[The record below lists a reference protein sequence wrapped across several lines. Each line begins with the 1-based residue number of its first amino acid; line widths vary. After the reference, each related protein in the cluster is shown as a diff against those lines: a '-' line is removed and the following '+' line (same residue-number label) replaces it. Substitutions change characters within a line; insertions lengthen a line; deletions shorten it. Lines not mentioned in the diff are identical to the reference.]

1 MTTWIVLLIIFSL
14 PAILLVW
21 AIAIFN
27 RLVRGKNLVAEGW
40 SGIDTQLK
48 RRANLIPNLVTTV
61 KGYADYEGETLKKV
75 TELRARSLAADSV
88 GEQGR
93 VEGDLGAALGRLI
106 AVAEDYPDLKANEN
120 FLDLQEALAEVEDQI
135 QLARR
140 YYNGTVRDLNI
151 LIESFPSNLVAG
163 TFDFM
168 QAEFFELK
176 DPADAEVPEVT
187 FG

>member
-1 MTTWIVLLIIFSL
+1 MTAWIALFIIVLIPTILLIW
-14 PAILLVW
+14 AIL
-21 AIAIFN
+21 IFN
-27 RLVRGKNLVAEGW
+27 RLIRGKNLVAEGW

-61 KGYADYEGETLKKV
+61 KGYAGYEGETLKRV
-75 TELRARSLAADSV
+75 TELRARSLAADTV

-93 VEGDLGAALGRLI
+93 VEGDLSAALGRLI

-163 TFDFM
+163 SFNFPK
-168 QAEFFELK
+168 AEFFELT
-176 DPADAEVPEVT
+176 DPADAAVPEVT